1 MFELCRFHAGHSLR
15 TGIVALSSGG
25 MLGDLGIAPQRTLRT
40 AVGCRGIGLHSGQPV
55 AMTLCPATADSGI
68 LFRRLDAGAEIR
80 AEWRN
85 TTESALATVLSNG
98 EGIAIGTI
106 EHLMA
111 ALAGC
116 AIDNAIVELDG
127 PEVPIMDGSAAPFV
141 QLIER
146 AGILVQDAARR
157 AFKVLKPVSVSHNGC
172 SAALVPDHGFSMSFE
187 IDFDNPLIRQQD
199 MTVSFEPD
207 TFRAELASA
216 RTFGLLDDWPR
227 LRAAG
232 LARGGSLD
240 NAVVISGDRV
250 LNDGGLRFSDE
261 FVRHKL
267 LDAFG
272 DLYLA
277 GGPIIGCFRGVRSGH
292 ALNRSLLRALFSDP
306 DACCATTIVESASL
320 DIASRTDAA
329 RIASA

>member
-1 MFELCRFHAGHSLR
+1 
-15 TGIVALSSGG
+15 
-25 MLGDLGIAPQRTLRT
+25 MLGDMGIAPQRTLRS
-40 AVGCRGIGLHSGQPV
+40 AIAGRGIGLHSGRPV
-55 AMTLCPATADSGI
+55 AITLRPAPADSGI
-68 LFRRLDAGAEIR
+68 AFRRLDAGAEIR

-85 TTESALATVLSNG
+85 TIESALSTVLSNG
-98 EGIAIGTI
+98 EGIAVGTI

-116 AIDNAIVELDG
+116 AIDNAVVEIDG

-146 AGILVQDAARR
+146 AGIVAQDAARR

-172 SAALVPDHGFSMSFE
+172 SAELVPDHGFSMSFE
-187 IDFDNPLIRQQD
+187 IDFDNPLIRRQD
-199 MTVSFEPD
+199 MTVSFDPD
-207 TFRAELASA
+207 TFRSELAAA

-232 LARGGSLD
+232 LAQGGSLD

-250 LNDGGLRFSDE
+250 LNAGGLRFSDE

-277 GGPIIGCFRGVRSGH
+277 GGPIIGQFRGVRSGH
-292 ALNRSLLRALFSDP
+292 ALNRRLLQALFA
-306 DACCATTIVESASL
+306 DADAWCATTIVENAALSIAAEPALRVVSA
-320 DIASRTDAA
+320 
-329 RIASA
+329 